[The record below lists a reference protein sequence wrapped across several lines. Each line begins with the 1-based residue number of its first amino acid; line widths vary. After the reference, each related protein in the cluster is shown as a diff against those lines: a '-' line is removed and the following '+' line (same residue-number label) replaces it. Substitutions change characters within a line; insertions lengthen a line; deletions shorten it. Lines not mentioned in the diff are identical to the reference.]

1 MSNHFAAT
9 VGFFDGVHTGHR
21 FLIEEL
27 KREAALH
34 GLKTMLIT
42 FSTHP
47 RKVLN
52 VDFQPLLLTSY
63 QEKINLLSNTGVDLV
78 EVLEFSKDMAQ
89 LTAREFIHDI
99 LYKQYNVHLLLAG
112 HDHRFGK
119 NREDGFADYQTY
131 GRQTGMEVM
140 LAGRYSTHTHD
151 HISSSTIRKFI
162 QEGRI
167 EEANA
172 LLGYPYSFSGLVV
185 TGYQVG
191 RKIGFP
197 TANLKVEPAEKL
209 IPGTGVYAVTVEF
222 NQRIYT
228 AMMNI
233 GYRPTIDNNQQLS
246 IEVHIVDFNEDIY
259 HQQLNVHFLF
269 KIRDEIRFATLDQ
282 LIAQL
287 ENDKA
292 LILERLQ

>member
-162 QEGRI
+162 REGRI